1 MSSSVIAKSLDQ
13 LVIALCA
20 DYERRRQLIEA
31 GEASYSVIMECRYLN
46 YRLFDAAAQVV
57 GEHIAER
64 FILDIGYG
72 IGYAK
77 TELYHM
83 SERTYKVNKLEI
95 KESIAKRFLLL

>member
-1 MSSSVIAKSLDQ
+1 MSSLVIPDSLND

-31 GEASYSVIMECRYLN
+31 GEASFSVIMECRYLN

-64 FILDIGYG
+64 FILDIGYSV
-72 IGYAK
+72 GYAK
-77 TELYHM
+77 TELYFM
-83 SERTYKVNKLEI
+83 SERTYKISKQEI
-95 KESIAKRFLLL
+95 KQNIAKRFLLL